1 MMRNSKPRAI
11 KEVHDIRK
19 AIADETRNLSPKER
33 AELTNREGREIAEK
47 CGMKIVQRV

>member
-1 MMRNSKPRAI
+1 MMRNSEPRDM

-19 AIADETRNLSPKER
+19 AIAEETKNLSTKER

-47 CGMKIVQRV
+47 YGLKIVQRV